1 MNEIILSIE
10 QTKSVVALWS
20 LEKPSYI
27 HDNNIYN
34 FGDYLF
40 HVHNLTEIEWV
51 KGDDRWNRLRV
62 KTKTPE
68 QLTWFLLK
76 T

>member
-1 MNEIILSIE
+1 MNEIILSV
-10 QTKSVVALWS
+10 QQSKSVVDLWS

-27 HDNNIYN
+27 HDNNINN
-34 FGDYLF
+34 FADYLF
-40 HVHNLTEIEWV
+40 RVHNLTEIGWV
-51 KGDDRWNRLRV
+51 SWNRLRI

-76 T
+76 I

>member
-1 MNEIILSIE
+1 MNEIILSV
-10 QTKSVVALWS
+10 QQSKSVVDLWS

-27 HDNNIYN
+27 HDNNINN

-40 HVHNLTEIEWV
+40 RVHNLTEIGWV
-51 KGDDRWNRLRV
+51 SWNRLRI

-76 T
+76 I